1 MKEVVLALP
10 TFAFTVATRAAL
22 GLGVGLLV
30 SERIPVSRRRGI
42 GGALVALGAATT
54 VPILMTVR
62 RSLRSSRERQG
73 IGVGQSEQLI
83 GATRFARKGDELY

>member
-10 TFAFTVATRAAL
+10 TFAFTVFTRGAL

-30 SERIPVSRRRGI
+30 SEHIPVERRRRI

-62 RSLRSSRERQG
+62 RSLRRRERQG
-73 IGVGQSEQLI
+73 IGVGQSEGLI
-83 GATRFARKGDELY
+83 GTTRFARKGDDELY